1 MCSQESTLPFQPLD
15 GDYPEVGTNHLAHFP
30 FSNHFLDSTTRSSTP
45 LFWHEKMIYNISHE
59 IGHLEDYEISKTH
72 ARIRVLLNGLEPIP
86 QDTIVDFD
94 SGEEALVNFEFE
106 GMENF
111 CSACRSLL
119 HLRKDCPVFPQNE
132 SYKTLKQ
139 TINTV
144 NSNSLGR
151 HYSSRNKTGEA
162 IRKADKHIEAR
173 RQSPSRRSYHQRLD
187 RHGNPFGERISQ
199 ASTYVKPPR
208 NKIAP
213 PQREHREE
221 QTHRG
226 KPQTHLTSQ
235 SHRGTSP
242 RATLQPHKNPSTS
255 QFYWREKSQNFRSP
269 IRNTPPSLR
278 GLEHQEEGQRGEERT
293 PIPPLGR
300 NLHDCDFPP
309 LLTIPTTEE
318 MMQELHDVTLQYI
331 NCGDPTECATR
342 RQRVLQGD
350 AEGQVEEVAA
360 NIIAAA
366 TAAAESVNK
375 SPQQNIQD
383 TSTAASAPIQRNDSL
398 AGPSNPQ
405 NRRDRPPLNRK
416 PSPGYR
422 KTTGAAASKRLRTLT
437 NATST
442 RSSGQTPNRSNA
454 ARTTP
459 RPSPAAN
466 RRVTRS
472 SPDFHTQNH
481 PLP

>member
-1 MCSQESTLPFQPLD
+1 
-15 GDYPEVGTNHLAHFP
+15 
-30 FSNHFLDSTTRSSTP
+30 
-45 LFWHEKMIYNISHE
+45 
-59 IGHLEDYEISKTH
+59 
-72 ARIRVLLNGLEPIP
+72 VLLNGLEPIP

-173 RQSPSRRSYHQRLD
+173 RQSPSRRSCHQRLD

-199 ASTYVKPPR
+199 ASTY
-208 NKIAP
+208 
-213 PQREHREE
+213 
-221 QTHRG
+221 
-226 KPQTHLTSQ
+226 
-235 SHRGTSP
+235 
-242 RATLQPHKNPSTS
+242 
-255 QFYWREKSQNFRSP
+255 FYWREKSQNFRSP

-278 GLEHQEEGQRGEERT
+278 GVEHQKEGQRGEERT

-309 LLTIPTTEE
+309 LLTIPTMEE
-318 MMQELHDVTLQYI
+318 MMQELHDVTLQYT
-331 NCGDPTECATR
+331 NCGDPTESATR

-366 TAAAESVNK
+366 TAAAESD
-375 SPQQNIQD
+375 PQ
-383 TSTAASAPIQRNDSL
+383 TLKTGETAP
-398 AGPSNPQ
+398 
-405 NRRDRPPLNRK
+405 
-416 PSPGYR
+416 
-422 KTTGAAASKRLRTLT
+422 
-437 NATST
+437 
-442 RSSGQTPNRSNA
+442 
-454 ARTTP
+454 
-459 RPSPAAN
+459 
-466 RRVTRS
+466 
-472 SPDFHTQNH
+472 H
-481 PLP
+481 

>member
-59 IGHLEDYEISKTH
+59 IGHLEDYEISQTH
-72 ARIRVLLNGLEPIP
+72 ARTRVLLNGLEPIP

-132 SYKTLKQ
+132 SYKTLEQ

-221 QTHRG
+221 QTHKG
-226 KPQTHLTSQ
+226 KPQTHLPSQ

-269 IRNTPPSLR
+269 IRNTPPSLH

-318 MMQELHDVTLQYI
+318 VCRNYMM
-331 NCGDPTECATR
+331 
-342 RQRVLQGD
+342 
-350 AEGQVEEVAA
+350 
-360 NIIAAA
+360 
-366 TAAAESVNK
+366 
-375 SPQQNIQD
+375 
-383 TSTAASAPIQRNDSL
+383 
-398 AGPSNPQ
+398 
-405 NRRDRPPLNRK
+405 
-416 PSPGYR
+416 
-422 KTTGAAASKRLRTLT
+422 
-437 NATST
+437 
-442 RSSGQTPNRSNA
+442 
-454 ARTTP
+454 
-459 RPSPAAN
+459 
-466 RRVTRS
+466 
-472 SPDFHTQNH
+472 
-481 PLP
+481 LPYSI